1 MFLIQMLL
9 GVGRSGNE
17 SFLEFSF
24 LNIDSLVRK
33 CFARKIILGG
43 VLQSLVKWLLK
54 SNPIFC
60 SHTIAHLTTSP
71 PRFFFFFHLIS
82 RSWRFLKG
90 CYVKTGY

>member
-43 VLQSLVKWLLK
+43 VLQSIVKWLLK

-60 SHTIAHLTTSP
+60 SHTIAHLTASP
-71 PRFFFFFHLIS
+71 PRFFFFFS
-82 RSWRFLKG
+82 FD
-90 CYVKTGY
+90 